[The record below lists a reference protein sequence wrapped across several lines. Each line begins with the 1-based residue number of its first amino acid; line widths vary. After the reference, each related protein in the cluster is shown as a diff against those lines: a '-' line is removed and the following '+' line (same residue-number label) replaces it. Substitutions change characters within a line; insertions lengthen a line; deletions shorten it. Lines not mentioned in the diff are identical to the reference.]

1 MDLLQNYFNVLEG
14 YQQIYVAFSMF
25 FSLLVTFIIKLIYD
39 QKYFFAQ
46 GSSNIGTAILLI
58 GPAVTGLMISI
69 QSSLPLS
76 LGLLG
81 ALSFVRFRNPVK
93 DPEEIAYLL
102 VVIATSVAIAVK
114 AYSLT
119 GMIVLI
125 SYMSASYL
133 KKKRGIVY
141 ASKMIV
147 ISSNSVPI
155 ADINFFIKTEYELS
169 FTSMSNNSIAFEL
182 TPKIEAMKVI
192 EQLKKL
198 FGDDLDYKVF

>member
-1 MDLLQNYFNVLEG
+1 M
-14 YQQIYVAFSMF
+14 
-25 FSLLVTFIIKLIYD
+25 
-39 QKYFFAQ
+39 
-46 GSSNIGTAILLI
+46 
-58 GPAVTGLMISI
+58 
-69 QSSLPLS
+69 
-76 LGLLG
+76 
-81 ALSFVRFRNPVK
+81 RFRNPVK